1 MLETSVNTINAF
13 VKKLYWFCTFSIMI
27 IIIIFIIMIFGI
39 SIYTKPV
46 GILMEKYGESLWK
59 DFLTKNIHIDDDI
72 TGQMR
77 KDFLQTAESKFAI
90 LVLQLYSDEQTEHD
104 MNRYI
109 SAIQTVLAGEKQD
122 TGIYTRV
129 VHTDKEML
137 SIIISFPGF
146 FSAEQCMEKLSCLSV
161 RVYESANRDLH
172 PFAYLSVS
180 TVKEHLN
187 QLPLAYRECD
197 MDLDISGIYELG
209 IIEMKVMQFIDK
221 ITEEI
226 KKKNQYEEHRLCNLV
241 LDYVQNRYMYEDF
254 NLNRA
259 ADDLN
264 INRNHLGRII
274 KEKTGYN
281 FTEYVNRKRIEL
293 AKGLL
298 SDKKKNIDDIAREV
312 GFNYTN
318 YFIKIFRSM
327 EGVTPG
333 QYREAI
339 R

>member
-1 MLETSVNTINAF
+1 
-13 VKKLYWFCTFSIMI
+13 
-27 IIIIFIIMIFGI
+27 
-39 SIYTKPV
+39 
-46 GILMEKYGESLWK
+46 
-59 DFLTKNIHIDDDI
+59 
-72 TGQMR
+72 
-77 KDFLQTAESKFAI
+77 
-90 LVLQLYSDEQTEHD
+90 
-104 MNRYI
+104 
-109 SAIQTVLAGEKQD
+109 
-122 TGIYTRV
+122 
-129 VHTDKEML
+129 
-137 SIIISFPGF
+137 
-146 FSAEQCMEKLSCLSV
+146 
-161 RVYESANRDLH
+161 
-172 PFAYLSVS
+172 
-180 TVKEHLN
+180 
-187 QLPLAYRECD
+187 

-298 SDKKKNIDDIAREV
+298 SDKKKNIDDVAKEV